1 MYQYR
6 IGKTAHLHWCVSRF
20 ANNCYMPFLLLHVAF
35 QLLYWKSPCK
45 IVTIT
50 SVTNI
55 YALYPCGVS
64 GAELPLLTFDHR
76 RHQICACWWI
86 GIPCSFSQLFP
97 LRLQSHKS
105 DQIFVFFVPKNSN
118 RIHLLGSFH
127 YLCHTWIC
135 ASTHSPKT
143 PKLQCHKTSQSFPY
157 KLWWFICWM
166 IHPTAASEV
175 CHWLNWNFIP
185 FPALTVT
192 LHSTFQLFKTF
203 PIPNICLWGAH

>member
-1 MYQYR
+1 M
-6 IGKTAHLHWCVSRF
+6 CVWI
-20 ANNCYMPFLLLHVAF
+20 CKQLLHA
-35 QLLYWKSPCK
+35 LS
-45 IVTIT
+45 
-50 SVTNI
+50 SVTCSISTSLLKKSLQNSYHYI
-55 YALYPCGVS
+55 RNKHLCLVYPCGVS

-143 PKLQCHKTSQSFPY
+143 PKLQCHKTYQSFPY